1 MPRTFAKLFEG
12 TVLISGRLEKRTIVD
27 RLYRAIG
34 GPSAPAAFLGILER
48 GNLILRHR
56 DRRQHLGPQNPLRT
70 PRQRGSV
77 ARRGNRAD
85 KPQVVPL
92 ARNQFDQV
100 EVYRLMIG
108 LASPFQDAPDV
119 LARGFL
125 GAPPS

>member
-34 GPSAPAAFLGILER
+34 GPSAPAGFLGILER

-56 DRRQHLGPQNPLRT
+56 DRRQHLGPQTPLRT

-77 ARRGNRAD
+77 ARRGKRAD
-85 KPQVVPL
+85 KPHVVPL
-92 ARNQFDQV
+92 AGNQFDQV
-100 EVYRLMIG
+100 EVYRRRIG
-108 LASPFQDAPDV
+108 LARRFEYAV
-119 LARGFL
+119 VALARGH
-125 GAPPS
+125 